1 MAIDFSKPL
10 ESTFDQET
18 CRAVDYALAMGGSE
32 PEAIEAPMPTVLS
45 TFDLEAIKLAVAPYR
60 QQVKDMVQEATALI
74 VQDEVSNNLA
84 NELGNR
90 ARTLKKKVE
99 AIKGQPAYSE
109 AYAFV
114 DEVRTLLNEFTKPLE
129 AEIEKPLGKKMAA
142 YADLKRLEEQR
153 IAAAAREEARKQ
165 QERIDAEQAAIKA
178 EAERK
183 VKEAAEELRK
193 KEEAGQLSEAER
205 IALQKTI
212 DDETAA
218 ALAPAPIIV
227 APVFTSTPTTTRTSA
242 GGSFAK
248 RPWIFEITDIALVPR
263 EYLVVNES
271 AIRRDVAAG
280 IREIPGVRVYQETKI
295 NFKK

>member
-1 MAIDFSKPL
+1 MIDFSAPL
-10 ESTFDQET
+10 ETP
-18 CRAVDYALAMGGSE
+18 E
-32 PEAIEAPMPTVLS
+32 PEVVEAPLPVILS

-60 QQVKDMVQEATALI
+60 QQVKDMVQEATAII
-74 VQDEVSNNLA
+74 VKDEVSNDLA

-114 DEVRTLLNEFTKPLE
+114 DGVRSLLNEFTKPLE
-129 AEIEKPLGKKMAA
+129 AEIEKPLGRKMAA
-142 YADLKRLEEQR
+142 YANFKRLEEQR

-178 EAERK
+178 EAER
-183 VKEAAEELRK
+183 VAKEAAEE
-193 KEEAGQLSEAER
+193 KERLAAAGKLDEATAA
-205 IALQKTI
+205 ALDKTI
-212 DDETAA
+212 EEETAA

-227 APVFTSTPTTTRTSA
+227 APVFAPAPTTTRTSA

-248 RPWIFEITDIALVPR
+248 RPWVFEITDIALVPR
-263 EYLVVNES
+263 KYLVVDEAS
-271 AIRRDVAAG
+271 IRRDVAAG
-280 IREIPGVRVYQETKI
+280 IREIPGVHIHQETKI